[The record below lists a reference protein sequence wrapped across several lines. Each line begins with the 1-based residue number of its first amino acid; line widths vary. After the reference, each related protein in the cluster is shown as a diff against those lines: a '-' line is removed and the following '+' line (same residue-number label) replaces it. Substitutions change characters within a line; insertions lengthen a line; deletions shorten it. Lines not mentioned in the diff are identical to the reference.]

1 MKALKFYELY
11 KFFVDDFK
19 ENVPVFSWVLKTCS
33 WVGDGAR
40 FWQWEHVD
48 QWMP

>member
-33 WVGDGAR
+33 
-40 FWQWEHVD
+40 
-48 QWMP
+48 